1 MLGSAVAVF
10 GLGAIGQKMVVQ
22 QAKLQGA
29 GLLFA
34 SDPIS
39 IRRQMAAKHGADVVI
54 DPTTDNDGELIR
66 DQTNNAGVGVSIEVN
81 ANYAGLNEAIRTTGY
96 AGRIVSAAY
105 YVGHS
110 TLLSLEG

>member
-1 MLGSAVAVF
+1 MLSSAVAVF

-54 DPTTDNDGELIR
+54 DPKLIM
-66 DQTNNAGVGVSIEVN
+66 TAS
-81 ANYAGLNEAIRTTGY
+81 
-96 AGRIVSAAY
+96 
-105 YVGHS
+105 
-110 TLLSLEG
+110 